1 MRFPRLLYYLQ
12 IILVSILLGSC
23 QKAWY
28 PVAQLTAETD
38 IKLTDAIPQ
47 DATAETTIVP
57 YRQQVDDKMNEV
69 IGTAA
74 REMNGRSGGLETT
87 LGNFVADLQREQA
100 AAISQKPV
108 DMGLMTTGGLRAI
121 LPQGNIKIG
130 DVFEIMPF
138 ENELLVLTLSG
149 ATTKKLFEFAAARKI
164 VSLANTSYAIRND
177 KPVNILIGGKPLDVN
192 QNYTLAISDY
202 LANGGDDMVFL
213 KEAVKTEKVG
223 ILLRDAI
230 IKQIRQLT
238 AQNKP
243 VDTRIEGRVKM
254 L

>member
-1 MRFPRLLYYLQ
+1 MRFPRLRYYLQ
-12 IILVSILLGSC
+12 ILPVFILLSSC

-28 PVAQLTAETD
+28 PVAQLPPETD

-47 DATAETTIVP
+47 DATAEATIVP

-69 IGTAA
+69 IGTATQ
-74 REMNGRSGGLETT
+74 EMNGRGGGLETT

-100 AAISQKPV
+100 AAISGKPV

-121 LPQGNIKIG
+121 LPQGNIKVG
-130 DVFEIMPF
+130 DVFEVMPF

-149 ATTKKLFEFAAARKI
+149 ATTKKLFAFAAARKI
-164 VSLANTSYAIRND
+164 VSLSNATYAIQKD
-177 KPVNILIGGKPLDVN
+177 QPVNILVGGKPLDVN
-192 QNYTLAISDY
+192 RTYTVAISDY

-213 KEAVKTEKVG
+213 KEATRSDKVG

-243 VDTRIEGRVKM
+243 VDARIEGRVKM